1 MMQFQGQSPIISSM
15 GLVNALMLGMA
26 VWGTAACMIDA
37 PTRVQSSQSNTLIV
51 ASETPNTEAANPIII
66 GRVVTVLLGLTT
78 RWYGPHV
85 RFIELTNRASG
96 RRYQVM
102 MDSEHGHFIVEIPAG
117 DYVLSRVQISEGPF
131 MSLADLHENF
141 TVIPGRISYVG
152 TWRFGVDIPKYGR
165 KVLMSIIE
173 DDGARREAEDRIA
186 DQFPQWTH
194 HSSITALPDPVV
206 AESRLYE
213 VASYP
218 RIPRYFRRHWW

>member
-1 MMQFQGQSPIISSM
+1 MNVF
-15 GLVNALMLGMA
+15 LLGMA
-26 VWGTAACMIDA
+26 LWEGAGCAVDMPVRLEPAELDPLIIAADKPI
-37 PTRVQSSQSNTLIV
+37 T
-51 ASETPNTEAANPIII
+51 ETDQPIIM
-66 GRVVTVLLGLTT
+66 GRVVTVLLGPTT

-85 RFIELTNRASG
+85 RFIELTNRAT
-96 RRYQVM
+96 RQRYQVM
-102 MDSEHGHFIVEIPAG
+102 MESEDRHFLVEIPAG
-117 DYVLSRVQISEGPF
+117 DYELSRVQISEGPF

-141 TVIPGRISYVG
+141 TVLPERITYVG

-165 KVLMSIIE
+165 KVLVSIIE
-173 DDGARREAEDRIA
+173 DNDARREAEHRIF
-186 DQFPQWTH
+186 DQYPQWAE